1 MLALVLA
8 LALGVTLGLLT
19 NVSVPVA
26 WLTYLGVAVLAA
38 IDACL
43 GGVKA
48 SLEETFDDKVF
59 VSGFLTNT
67 LMAAFIVFVGDRI
80 GVRELYLAAV
90 VAFGMRVFENLGT
103 CGACSSAGGGGSDG
117 REPPPQA
124 EGHAGS
130 PSRGI
135 GQATERL

>member
-1 MLALVLA
+1 MLLLVLA

-19 NVSVPVA
+19 NVSVPIA

-48 SLEETFDDKVF
+48 SLEGTFDDKVF

-90 VAFGMRVFENLGT
+90 VAFGMRVFDNLGT
-103 CGACSSAGGGGSDG
+103 V
-117 REPPPQA
+117 RRLLF
-124 EGHAGS
+124 
-130 PSRGI
+130 SRWGW
-135 GQATERL
+135 E

>member
-1 MLALVLA
+1 MLALALA

-19 NVSVPVA
+19 NVSVPVS

-48 SLEETFDDKVF
+48 SLEGTFDDKVF

-103 CGACSSAGGGGSDG
+103 V
-117 REPPPQA
+117 RRLLF
-124 EGHAGS
+124 
-130 PSRGI
+130 SRWGW
-135 GQATERL
+135 E

>member
-8 LALGVTLGLLT
+8 LALGVAVGLLT
-19 NVSVPVA
+19 NVSVPAA

-43 GGVKA
+43 GGIKA
-48 SLEETFDDKVF
+48 SLERTFDDKVF

-67 LMAAFIVFVGDRI
+67 LMAAFIVFVGDRV

-90 VAFGMRVFENLGT
+90 VAFGLRIFENLGT
-103 CGACSSAGGGGSDG
+103 V
-117 REPPPQA
+117 R
-124 EGHAGS
+124 
-130 PSRGI
+130 
-135 GQATERL
+135 RLLFQRWGWE